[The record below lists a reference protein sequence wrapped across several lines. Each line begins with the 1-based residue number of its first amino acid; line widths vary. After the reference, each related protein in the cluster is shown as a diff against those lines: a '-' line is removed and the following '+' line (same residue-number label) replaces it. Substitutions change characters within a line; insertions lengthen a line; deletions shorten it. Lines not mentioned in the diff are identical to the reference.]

1 MNEEL
6 LLQELHANL
15 RAAHEPLGLS
25 VDELDRFTACGS
37 DFEVYR
43 CGARGVLAFF
53 GDYLVITL
61 PDKGDLVASRRVYQ
75 LLAARLA
82 ERGVIR
88 HMVHP
93 KNFASVKSTRRLGA
107 KPIGYDRDGYVH
119 YILTP
124 ENFRPF
130 ERFRPHAT
138 EAHENRA
145 D

>member
-1 MNEEL
+1 MTSEAD
-6 LLQELHANL
+6 LLQELYEGL
-15 RAAHEPLGLS
+15 VAAHTPLGLS
-25 VDELDRFTACGS
+25 VDPIDTAHW
-37 DFEVYR
+37 DIEAYR
-43 CGARGVLAFF
+43 CGARGVLAFI
-53 GDYLVITL
+53 GDYVLIVL
-61 PDKGDLVASRRVYQ
+61 PDKGDLVASREVYR

-107 KPIGYDRDGYVH
+107 RPVGYDEDGYVH
-119 YILTP
+119 YTLTP

-138 EAHENRA
+138 EAHENCA